1 MCTLSTFH
9 LICMLFFILLW
20 LERCSQTYDDEQT
33 HSQLRTRYYN
43 VATLHN
49 GIISVLKSSA
59 TVFRLFRV
67 NSFGAKWREHL
78 FSWFHYPNWLFRFLI
93 LTVWSEYI
101 NTQPKKWWVWK
112 IFLYWCGDFFFTY
125 EFWEFWEFWDLKIGI
140 DFGPGNEG
148 RKLQKR
154 MSGSGNIVILYSNI
168 LKFSLS
174 W

>member
-9 LICMLFFILLW
+9 LICMLSFILLW
-20 LERCSQTYDDEQT
+20 LERCSQTYDDEQIP
-33 HSQLRTRYYN
+33 SDMRTRYYN

-101 NTQPKKWWVWK
+101 NTQPKKWWMWN
-112 IFLYWCGDFFFTY
+112 ITLYWCGDFYFTY
-125 EFWEFWEFWDLKIGI
+125 EFL
-140 DFGPGNEG
+140 
-148 RKLQKR
+148 R
-154 MSGSGNIVILYSNI
+154 ILRI
-168 LKFSLS
+168 LRFENWHSFRP